1 MFSWIMKKIIFWLWA
16 GWVASYLQIS
26 LSAQVNGGPDATPDL
41 WKQPFSAVRASGGY
55 PGNVIFLAGIA
66 VSNAYY
72 RTIICIYCPFRSD
85 RWQLFLN
92 LILGA
97 FTVCSRMA
105 FGGDDRWQSNQ
116 ILMFLNIIMSTV
128 MVLMLGTYQRQFIW
142 IYIFSMGANMSNIW
156 CHFVFRE
163 YWFCVCGLVQAF
175 LYRVQGHGH
184 ITLQSMCNVWIDEM
198 KYGGYWNFVVFH
210 FFFFY
215 FASKNTASQW
225 DPENARQIVLTHGLL
240 WQRRL

>member
-1 MFSWIMKKIIFWLWA
+1 MQQCAHGEGYIISF
-16 GWVASYLQIS
+16 
-26 LSAQVNGGPDATPDL
+26 
-41 WKQPFSAVRASGGY
+41 
-55 PGNVIFLAGIA
+55 IFLAGIA
-66 VSNAYY
+66 VSYAYY

-92 LILGA
+92 LMLGA

-105 FGGDDRWQSNQ
+105 FGGDNRWQSNQ

-198 KYGGYWNFVVFH
+198 KYGGYWNFVVLN
-210 FFFFY
+210 FFFLLCFKESSV
-215 FASKNTASQW
+215 AVRSGK
-225 DPENARQIVLTHGLL
+225 RQANRFDTWAFVTETTVIRRGKFLFQSVLLL
-240 WQRRL
+240 LGD

>member
-1 MFSWIMKKIIFWLWA
+1 MQQCAHGEGYIISF
-16 GWVASYLQIS
+16 
-26 LSAQVNGGPDATPDL
+26 
-41 WKQPFSAVRASGGY
+41 
-55 PGNVIFLAGIA
+55 IFLAGIA

-105 FGGDDRWQSNQ
+105 FGGDDRWKSNQ
-116 ILMFLNIIMSTV
+116 ISMFLNIIMSTV

-163 YWFCVCGLVQAF
+163 YWFCVCGLLQAF

-198 KYGGYWNFVVFH
+198 KYGGYWNFCCFSFF

-215 FASKNTASQW
+215 FASKNPASQW

>member
-1 MFSWIMKKIIFWLWA
+1 M
-16 GWVASYLQIS
+16 
-26 LSAQVNGGPDATPDL
+26 
-41 WKQPFSAVRASGGY
+41 
-55 PGNVIFLAGIA
+55 
-66 VSNAYY
+66 
-72 RTIICIYCPFRSD
+72 TIISQSHA
-85 RWQLFLN
+85 W
-92 LILGA
+92 A

-210 FFFFY
+210 FFF
-215 FASKNTASQW
+215 SKNPASQW
-225 DPENARQIVLTHGLL
+225 DLENARQIVLTHGLL